1 MNEKRLLHRLRRGDE
16 SVLPELIR
24 QYSGYAYAIASNI
37 LSHALGEEDIE
48 EVVSDSFLCIWKN
61 RESIET
67 DMLKAYLAAVVRN
80 KAKSAL
86 RKYHAEE
93 PLEDD
98 ILQISIPNQPE
109 QKILL
114 SELRE
119 IAHAAVD
126 SLGEPDRETFQR
138 YYFFY
143 QKTEEIAKSLGL
155 KDTTVR
161 TKLSRGRK
169 RLKEYLTER
178 GFRCEDMHY

>member
-1 MNEKRLLHRLRRGDE
+1 MNEKKLLRRLRHGDE

-126 SLGEPDRETFQR
+126 SLGEPDSSIIMKK
-138 YYFFY
+138 YYMDMDSK
-143 QKTEEIAKSLGL
+143 QIAAELAMKPSA
-155 KDTTVR
+155 VR
-161 TKLSRGRK
+161 MRCSRAASK
-169 RLKEYLTER
+169 LKELLEAR
-178 GFRCEDMHY
+178 GFMEGIL